1 MSGPVTTE
9 DAIATVAAPA
19 ATSGPVLEITPSR
32 TASVGGLS
40 VMRALPRRG
49 RRTVGAWCFLDHFG
63 PTEIRP
69 SIGPHP
75 HIGLQ
80 TVTWLLE
87 GDMLHT
93 DSLGSEQRV
102 RPGQLNL
109 MTAGRGVAH
118 AEEGYS
124 EGTSHGVQLWIAQ
137 PDATRNAAPAFEHHE
152 RLPRV
157 DVDGWSATVITGGFA
172 GEQSPARADTPLV
185 GVELSTRGAGG
196 SVPLAPRFEHAIV
209 VLTGDVAI
217 ADGELVRPGTLAY
230 LGIGREW
237 LRLDADDEAT
247 VLLIGGEP
255 FGAEVLMWWNYVART
270 RDEIDEAHRDW
281 EAQSERFGQVAS
293 HLARIPSVPP
303 IWQR

>member
-9 DAIATVAAPA
+9 DASATVAALT
-19 ATSGPVLEITPSR
+19 ATSAPVLEITPSR
-32 TASVGGLS
+32 AASVGGLS
-40 VMRALPRRG
+40 VRRALPRRG

-63 PTEIRP
+63 PTQARP
-69 SIGPHP
+69 SIGHP

-87 GDMLHT
+87 GDVLHT
-93 DSLGSEQRV
+93 DGLGSEQRI

-137 PDATRNAAPAFEHHE
+137 PDATRHATAAFEHHE

-157 DVDGWSATVITGGFA
+157 DVDGWRATVITGAFA
-172 GEQSPARADTPLV
+172 GERSPARADTPLV
-185 GVELSTRGAGG
+185 GIELTSGGAGG
-196 SVPLAPRFEHAIV
+196 AVPLDPRFEHAIV
-209 VLTGDVAI
+209 VLAGEVAI
-217 ADGELVRPGTLAY
+217 EDQRVGPGALGY

-237 LRLDADDEAT
+237 LRLDARDETT

-255 FGAEVLMWWNYVART
+255 FGADVLMWWNYVART

-281 EAQSERFGQVAS
+281 EAESDRFGQVAS
-293 HLARIPSVPP
+293 RLPRIPSVPP